1 MRPRALQYHFLSW
14 SIPHRYGVDVKGGAL
29 DFRQLKYFVAVAEE
43 GNIGR
48 AALRL
53 HVSQPP
59 LTRQIQQLEERLG
72 TELFVRTPKGVQV
85 TSAGLFFLEGARSM
99 VALMERTVERT
110 QLAGQGQRG
119 RLDVGIFGSGTLD
132 VIPKLLQH
140 FSRLF
145 PDVRVVLH
153 TMNKIE
159 QIEALRQR
167 RIEIGF
173 NRLVADMPD
182 IASELVKRE
191 EMLVAIREDH
201 PLNTQAEIGL
211 HRLADL
217 PMIVFPSGSRPNY
230 IDHVFQLFKAN
241 GLLPTVTQEVGDAA
255 TGVALVAGGLGVCLV
270 PESTTNLRIPGVVY
284 RPIACYPQATVDLSC
299 IYRRDEK
306 SPTLRALLDIVRGM
320 RQRDLQAAPGQKNRA
335 PTVQAR
341 TE

>member
-1 MRPRALQYHFLSW
+1 MD
-14 SIPHRYGVDVKGGAL
+14 I
-29 DFRQLKYFVAVAEE
+29 RQLKYFVSVAEE

-59 LTRQIQQLEERLG
+59 LTRQIQQLEEKLG
-72 TELFVRTPKGVQV
+72 TELFVRTPKGVQA
-85 TSAGLFFLEGARSM
+85 TTAGLLFLEGARSIIT
-99 VALMERTVERT
+99 LMERTVERT
-110 QLAGQGQRG
+110 QRAGQGQLG

-167 RIEIGF
+167 RIEVGF
-173 NRLVADMPD
+173 NRLVADMSD

-191 EMLVAIREDH
+191 ELLVAIREDH
-201 PLNTQAEIGL
+201 PLNTLAEIGL
-211 HRLADL
+211 DGLADQS
-217 PMIVFPSGSRPNY
+217 MIVFPSGSRPNY
-230 IDHVFQLFKAN
+230 IDHVYQLFKAN

-284 RPIACYPQATVDLSC
+284 RPIACYPKATVDLSC
-299 IYRRDEK
+299 IYRRAEQ

-320 RQRDLQAAPGQKNRA
+320 RQRDLQAAREREDRVPA
-335 PTVQAR
+335 VQAR
-341 TE
+341 TD

>member
-1 MRPRALQYHFLSW
+1 MD
-14 SIPHRYGVDVKGGAL
+14 I
-29 DFRQLKYFVAVAEE
+29 RQLKYFVAVAEE

-59 LTRQIQQLEERLG
+59 LTRQIQQLEEKLG
-72 TELFVRTPKGVQV
+72 TALFVRTPKGVEI
-85 TSAGLFFLEGARSM
+85 TTAGLFFLEGARSM
-99 VALMERTVERT
+99 IALMERTVERT
-110 QLAGQGQRG
+110 QRAGQGQLG

-167 RIEIGF
+167 RIEVGF

-191 EMLVAIREDH
+191 ELLAAIREDH
-201 PLNTQAEIGL
+201 PLNTRAEI
-211 HRLADL
+211 RLQDL
-217 PMIVFPSGSRPNY
+217 ATTPMIVFPSGSRPNF
-230 IDHVFQLFKAN
+230 IDYVYQLFKN
-241 GLLPTVTQEVGDAA
+241 EDLHPTVTQEVGDAA

-284 RPIACYPQATVDLSC
+284 RPISHEPKVTVDLSC
-299 IYRRDEK
+299 IYRRNEQ
-306 SPTLRALLDIVRGM
+306 SPTLRALLEIVRGV
-320 RQRDLQAAPGQKNRA
+320 RKKELLAAQAREEQALLQAPRD
-335 PTVQAR
+335 
-341 TE
+341 

>member
-1 MRPRALQYHFLSW
+1 MD
-14 SIPHRYGVDVKGGAL
+14 I
-29 DFRQLKYFVAVAEE
+29 RQLKYFVAVAEE

-59 LTRQIQQLEERLG
+59 LTRQIQQLEEKLG
-72 TELFVRTPKGVQV
+72 TALFVRTPKGVEI
-85 TSAGLFFLEGARSM
+85 TTAGLFFLEGARSM
-99 VALMERTVERT
+99 IALMERTVERT
-110 QLAGQGQRG
+110 QRAGQGQLG

-167 RIEIGF
+167 RIEVGF

-191 EMLVAIREDH
+191 ELLAAIREDH
-201 PLNTQAEIGL
+201 PLNTRTQI
-211 HRLADL
+211 RLQDLAAL
-217 PMIVFPSGSRPNY
+217 PMIVFPSGSRPNF
-230 IDHVFQLFKAN
+230 IDYVYQLFKN
-241 GLLPTVTQEVGDAA
+241 EDLHPTVTQEVGDAA

-284 RPIACYPQATVDLSC
+284 RPIAHEPKVTVDLSC
-299 IYRRDEK
+299 IYRRSEQ
-306 SPTLRALLDIVRGM
+306 SPTLRALLEIVRGV
-320 RQRDLQAAPGQKNRA
+320 RKKELLAAQAREEQALLQAPRD
-335 PTVQAR
+335 
-341 TE
+341 

>member
-1 MRPRALQYHFLSW
+1 MD
-14 SIPHRYGVDVKGGAL
+14 I
-29 DFRQLKYFVAVAEE
+29 RQLKYFVAVAEE

-59 LTRQIQQLEERLG
+59 LTRQIQQLEEKLG
-72 TELFVRTPKGVQV
+72 TELFVRTPKGVQA
-85 TSAGLFFLEGARSM
+85 TTAGLFFLEGARSM
-99 VALMERTVERT
+99 IALMERTVERT
-110 QLAGQGQRG
+110 QRAGQGQLG

-167 RIEIGF
+167 RIEVGF

-191 EMLVAIREDH
+191 ELLVAIREDH

-211 HRLADL
+211 DSLADQS
-217 PMIVFPSGSRPNY
+217 MIVFPSGSRPNF
-230 IDHVFQLFKAN
+230 IDHVYQLFKAD

-284 RPIACYPQATVDLSC
+284 RPIARHPKATVDLSC
-299 IYRRDEK
+299 IYRRAEQ

-320 RQRDLQAAPGQKNRA
+320 RQKDLQAARERDERA
-335 PTVQAR
+335 PALQAPSD
-341 TE
+341 